1 MIGCQPEDVAGHCL
15 KTWEAF
21 SDFLSLRRLIVV
33 SRDPQNM
40 SDSCHQNP
48 HLQQAR
54 HPVRVT
60 VHGVNQFARLPRQ
73 HCFSL
78 LF

>member
-33 SRDPQNM
+33 SRDPDHKE
-40 SDSCHQNP
+40 SSTS
-48 HLQQAR
+48 L
-54 HPVRVT
+54 VT
-60 VHGVNQFARLPRQ
+60 
-73 HCFSL
+73 
-78 LF
+78 